1 LYVLPHSG
9 STLSRSGKSVNNW
22 RYFDFFG
29 SVLITY
35 WFRNTLLDV
44 VRV

>member
-22 RYFDFFG
+22 QYLT
-29 SVLITY
+29 SL
-35 WFRNTLLDV
+35 V
-44 VRV
+44 VC